1 MIQVLLI
8 DDHAL
13 VRAGIRQLLLKAQGI
28 EVIGEAGSGEEGVK
42 LTRELHPNVV
52 LLDFKLPDITGLE
65 VIARLL
71 RINPHIKIV
80 MLSSAINDLFPLRSL
95 DAGARGYLT
104 KNATKEELVRAI
116 HAVAAGQK
124 VISPLI
130 ASRLALAKIDDKIPA
145 SYSSLG
151 NKEFEVM
158 MMTIRGVPIKEIAD
172 RLHINHKTIHSYR
185 CRIFEK
191 LQVNNDVDLTLLAIR
206 EGLITA
212 DEAES

>member
-28 EVIGEAGSGEEGVK
+28 TVIGEAGSGEEGVK

-71 RINPHIKIV
+71 RIDPHIKII
-80 MLSSAINDLFPLRSL
+80 MLSSAINDLFPMRSL

-104 KNATKEELVRAI
+104 KNATKEELIRAVY
-116 HAVAAGQK
+116 AVASGQK

-212 DEAES
+212 EEAES

>member
-28 EVIGEAGSGEEGVK
+28 TVIGEAGSGEEGVK
-42 LTRELHPNVV
+42 ITRELHPNVV

-71 RINPHIKIV
+71 RIDPHIKII

-116 HAVAAGQK
+116 HAVASGQK

-130 ASRLALAKIDDKIPA
+130 ASRLALAKIDDKIPV

-191 LQVNNDVDLTLLAIR
+191 LKVNNDVDLTLMAIR
-206 EGLITA
+206 EGLITPE
-212 DEAES
+212 EAE

>member
-28 EVIGEAGSGEEGVK
+28 TVIGEAGSGEEGVK
-42 LTRELHPNVV
+42 ITRELHPNVV

-71 RINPHIKIV
+71 RFDPHIKII

-116 HAVAAGQK
+116 HSVASGQK

-130 ASRLALAKIDDKIPA
+130 ASRLALAKIDDKIPV

-191 LQVNNDVDLTLLAIR
+191 LQVNNDVDLTLMAIR
-206 EGLITA
+206 EGLITPE
-212 DEAES
+212 EAE

>member
-28 EVIGEAGSGEEGVK
+28 DVIGEAGSGEEGVK

-71 RINPHIKIV
+71 RIDPHLKII

-116 HAVAAGQK
+116 YAVAAGQK

-212 DEAES
+212 EEAES

>member
-1 MIQVLLI
+1 MIQVILI

-13 VRAGIRQLLLKAQGI
+13 VRAGIRQLLQKAQGI
-28 EVIGEAGSGEEGVK
+28 NVIGEAGSGEEGVK

-71 RINPHIKIV
+71 RIDPHLKII

-104 KNATKEELVRAI
+104 KNATKEELIRGI
-116 HAVAAGQK
+116 YAVAAGQK

-145 SYSSLG
+145 SYASLG

-212 DEAES
+212 EEAES

>member
-1 MIQVLLI
+1 MTQVVLI

-13 VRAGIRQLLLKAQGI
+13 VRAGIRQLLQKSPGI
-28 EVIGEAGSGEEGVK
+28 KVVGEAGSGEEGVR
-42 LTRELHPNVV
+42 LVRDLHPDVV

-65 VIARLL
+65 VTARLL
-71 RINPHIKIV
+71 RIDPQIKII

-95 DAGARGYLT
+95 EAGARGYLT
-104 KNATKEELVRAI
+104 KNASKEELVRSI
-116 HAVAAGQK
+116 HAVNSGQK

-130 ASRLALAKIDDKIPA
+130 ASRLALAKIDDKIPT
-145 SYSSLG
+145 SYASLG

-212 DEAES
+212 EEAEG

>member
-1 MIQVLLI
+1 M
-8 DDHAL
+8 A
-13 VRAGIRQLLLKAQGI
+13 
-28 EVIGEAGSGEEGVK
+28 
-42 LTRELHPNVV
+42 RELHPNVV

-71 RINPHIKIV
+71 RIDPHIKII

-116 HAVAAGQK
+116 YAVAAGQK

-206 EGLITA
+206 EGLDHPRRSGCLGIEFLAKQTY
-212 DEAES
+212 